1 ISVTANFTIDTFTV
15 DYTAGAGGSLTGE
28 TAQVVAYGADATAVT
43 AVADTGYSFVDWS
56 DGSTDNPRTDL
67 AVTANITVTANFV
80 ADTFTITSSAGVDG
94 SIDPNGLVTVA
105 YGSNQVYTATPD
117 AGYRVNKWLLDG
129 SQDQAGGTV
138 YTLSDIT
145 ANHTVTVTFK

>member
-1 ISVTANFTIDTFTV
+1 
-15 DYTAGAGGSLTGE
+15 LTGE

-56 DGSTDNPRTDL
+56 DGSVENPRTDL